1 MMPRWHRLYSFL
13 SLCWVTCGTADASL
27 CRLVP
32 SWVGVW
38 MRFDLG
44 IFISSMTVLHCTH
57 ALMHFKPTVSSVCVR
72 LHAVYV

>member
-1 MMPRWHRLYSFL
+1 
-13 SLCWVTCGTADASL
+13 
-27 CRLVP
+27 
-32 SWVGVW
+32 

>member
-1 MMPRWHRLYSFL
+1 
-13 SLCWVTCGTADASL
+13 
-27 CRLVP
+27 
-32 SWVGVW
+32 

-57 ALMHFKPTVSSVCVR
+57 AVLMHFKPTVSSVCVR